1 MGKACQHCTK
11 TGELNG
17 RCFPAIK
24 LSRVLF
30 SDSVVCVGGDGMFSE
45 ILHGLIGRTQQEAG
59 CCENDPAVTLQ
70 PCPLHIGI
78 IPAGNDALRQL
89 FKCLMDGVGRRAVTA
104 HILLF
109 CTDNRLHRL
118 RVFCHR
124 RSDRPCYVGFAHNH
138 W

>member
-1 MGKACQHCTK
+1 
-11 TGELNG
+11 
-17 RCFPAIK
+17 
-24 LSRVLF
+24 
-30 SDSVVCVGGDGMFSE
+30 MFSE

-89 FKCLMDGVGRRAVTA
+89 FKCLMDGVRRRAVTA

-109 CTDNRLHRL
+109 APTIGSTDCVCFATVGVIDPVTSALHIIIGEEGL
-118 RVFCHR
+118 VIIESILHLFKSSNQSNCFG
-124 RSDRPCYVGFAHNH
+124 S
-138 W
+138 